1 MAGFSFNVALGRE
14 VELYNRVDSNDPANS
29 AFIGM
34 VLADSGLETDAV
46 LKDFDT
52 FAAILAGTTNEVT
65 NTGYAR
71 VSWTD
76 ADLTAYTVDDTF
88 DRITLQL
95 PTKTFTTISA
105 GDSWRKFVVGYDSDT
120 TSGTDA
126 NIIPVKAY
134 DMLGP
139 TGVAIVPNGG
149 NIIAAWP
156 NGMHV
161 AQ

>member
-65 NTGYAR
+65 NSGYAR
-71 VSWTD
+71 V
-76 ADLTAYTVDDTF
+76 
-88 DRITLQL
+88 R
-95 PTKTFTTISA
+95 
-105 GDSWRKFVVGYDSDT
+105 
-120 TSGTDA
+120 
-126 NIIPVKAY
+126 
-134 DMLGP
+134 
-139 TGVAIVPNGG
+139 GG
-149 NIIAAWP
+149 R
-156 NGMHV
+156 
-161 AQ
+161 